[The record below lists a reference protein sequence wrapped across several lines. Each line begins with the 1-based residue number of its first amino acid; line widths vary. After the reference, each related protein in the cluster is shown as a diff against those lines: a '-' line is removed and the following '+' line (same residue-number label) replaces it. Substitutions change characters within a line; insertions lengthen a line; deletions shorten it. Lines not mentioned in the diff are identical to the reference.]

1 MSDVKY
7 NRRVF
12 INSIDSHYTGSI
24 VLFDGHQVINQGKL
38 LNRYSFMEIAS
49 CHSKVRI
56 HRDDNLPIEDYIN
69 KLKTISENINNYV
82 RHLELYAGREARV
95 NLEVAK

>member
-7 NRRVF
+7 NHRLF
-12 INSIDSHYTGSI
+12 INSLDSHYTGSI
-24 VLFDGHQVINQGKL
+24 VCFDGNQVVNQGKL

-56 HRDDNLPIEDYIN
+56 HRDDNLPMSDYID
-69 KLKTISENINNYV
+69 KLKEISFAIERYV
-82 RHLELYAGREARV
+82 DHLERSEKTAT
-95 NLEVAK
+95 LEIVK